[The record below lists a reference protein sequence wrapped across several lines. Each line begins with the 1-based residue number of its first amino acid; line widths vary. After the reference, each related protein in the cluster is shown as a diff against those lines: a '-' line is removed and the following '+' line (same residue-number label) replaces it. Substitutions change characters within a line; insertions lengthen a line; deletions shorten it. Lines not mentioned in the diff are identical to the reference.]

1 LRPPPIVSGRPKVGA
16 ATIEPCCREVSSFS
30 VSAERFTISRQR
42 PPYVLRATQRR
53 QKFTVSL
60 KASLS

>member
-1 LRPPPIVSGRPKVGA
+1 MVSGSPNVGA
-16 ATIEPCCREVSSFS
+16 ATIEPYCREVSSFS
-30 VSAERFTISRQR
+30 VSAERFTVSRQR

-60 KASLS
+60 KASLA